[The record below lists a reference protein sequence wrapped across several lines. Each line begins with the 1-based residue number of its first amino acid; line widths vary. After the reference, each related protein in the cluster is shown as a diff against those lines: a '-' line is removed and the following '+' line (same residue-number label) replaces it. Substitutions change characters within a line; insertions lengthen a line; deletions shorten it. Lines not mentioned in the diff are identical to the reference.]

1 MEIID
6 NQKSQKKKLWSI
18 LSNLIPRSSDLN
30 FASKLKDHK
39 EESYEDRLEWL
50 IYIMTM
56 LVKHTLLTQLTKF

>member
-39 EESYEDRLEWL
+39 EESYEDRLE
-50 IYIMTM
+50 
-56 LVKHTLLTQLTKF
+56 